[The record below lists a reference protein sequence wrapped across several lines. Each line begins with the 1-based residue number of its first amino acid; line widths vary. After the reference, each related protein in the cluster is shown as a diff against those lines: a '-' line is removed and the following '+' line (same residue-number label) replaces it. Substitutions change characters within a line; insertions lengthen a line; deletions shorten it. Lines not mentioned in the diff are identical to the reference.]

1 MPISHMW
8 DGAGA
13 RTVGSILNGDIDDAR
28 RGLDGIAEGLNS
40 SWVSLHIDDAV
51 EGMAAFDALLMSIR
65 GRNSDPSIPE
75 RLVAGGFHLI
85 DPRTDLLSERNGSPA
100 ACWQIIDAAAL
111 DRSPL
116 VGDFLDRPEN
126 DLRWSLGFST
136 RLASGSRLTMGVSRS
151 RSAGAYEERE
161 IQQIASFSKHLTSAV
176 EMREQLLVFERTVSL
191 LTSDF
196 RQGFES
202 RKSAFIAVD
211 ARGRPAY
218 VTAEGQEWLDSGVA
232 IFSRSGVLTFRD
244 PRYQNALEAALAR
257 KAETE
262 AIRVGS
268 REIAAIFRSVP
279 AGSEGISR
287 EIAPVRAIIEL
298 VRLDVAGGAKALTR
312 KEREVTSLLVEG
324 LTPDDIAKQLNKSI
338 ETVRAQ
344 LKSAMRKYAVRS
356 QAHLVS
362 ALLRGK

>member
-1 MPISHMW
+1 MPISQMW

-13 RTVGSILNGDIDDAR
+13 RTVGAMLNGDLEDVR
-28 RGLDGIAEGLNS
+28 RGLDGIAGGLNS
-40 SWVSLHIDDAV
+40 SWASLHIDDAV
-51 EGMAAFDALLMSIR
+51 EGMAVFEALLTSVI
-65 GRNSDPSIPE
+65 GRNSDPGIPE

-85 DPRTDLLSERNGSPA
+85 DPRPDLLTERGGLPA
-100 ACWQIIDAAAL
+100 ACWQVMDASAF
-111 DRSPL
+111 DRSTL

-151 RSAGAYEERE
+151 RSAGAYDERE
-161 IQQIASFSKHLTSAV
+161 LEQIASFSRHLTSAV
-176 EMREQLLVFERTVSL
+176 EMREQLLVFQRTVSL

-196 RQGFES
+196 RQSFDS
-202 RKSAFIAVD
+202 PRSAFIAVD

-218 VTAEGQEWLDSGVA
+218 VTEEAKAWIDAGAA
-232 IFSRSGVLTFRD
+232 ISSRSGALTFRD

-257 KAETE
+257 RADTQ
-262 AIRVGS
+262 AIRIASGEV
-268 REIAAIFRSVP
+268 AAIFRSFP
-279 AGSEGISR
+279 ANSEGISR

-298 VRLDVAGGAKALTR
+298 VKLGPAEGARALTR
-312 KEREVTSLLVEG
+312 KEHEVTSLLVQG
-324 LTPDDIAKQLNKSI
+324 LSPDDIAKRLNKSI

-362 ALLRGK
+362 ALLRRE